1 MSKLKTTPLIAV
13 LVLLGLLI
21 SSQTMAAVCNVP
33 SGLYPT
39 IQSAVSDS
47 SCDPINVAA
56 GVFTETGQ
64 IVINRNLTINGA
76 GSGST
81 IIKPAND
88 TGSSGDSRGWFL
100 VNAGYTLSLSG
111 VILDGLGKNVYQ
123 AIRNWGQI
131 NVTNCSFKNIKYPTY
146 YGMAIAAL
154 NGSSNIVTDCTF
166 EEIGRIGV
174 IIYGA
179 GTTGTISG
187 NTYVGKVI
195 GDWLDYAFEVGGGGS
210 ATISN
215 NTISNNLGV
224 ASSDGSISAGILA
237 TTYFGSGTSA
247 TVTNNTI
254 SNCTE
259 GIAVGYD
266 SSDTTSLVANYN
278 NISGNTDYGVDNVSN
293 AVVVNA
299 KYNWWGDASG
309 PTHLGN
315 PGGTGDSVSDNVDYD
330 PWLQIY
336 WKDYNGEDPGGYMPD
351 IDQNQDFDKVLV
363 RTEENGNGVS
373 CIGGWLPYTDSHAS
387 GGRIT
392 YTDNAQASC
401 TFTFTGTSIKYI
413 GTPSNNKGIASVQV
427 DNDPPVDVDLYSPT
441 LKWQQVLYTNSN
453 LSPGQ
458 HTITIVVTG
467 RKNPLSSLHRIDVD
481 AFDVDDIEKEY
492 CAPVAEANS
501 LWWLDKK
508 YDLGLFDIQTHT
520 EYVTDVNEDG
530 SNNIL
535 DLVQELAVMMNT
547 NQGHTGTTVAD
558 EQAGIDAF
566 LAKYQLGNKL
576 YEHTVYPGQYPN
588 WLPYF
593 SYIEEEIERSQ
604 DVKLDLGFWH
614 VDSAIPMGQGLW
626 QVIWSRRGGH
636 AVTVAGVDSQNFLLA
651 ISDPDND
658 AAENGGLGVIR
669 PVPGGHL
676 LHPNDPSVHNN
687 EANASHDIYT
697 VGPSPS
703 PGGKMG
709 LLNFPWKWNLPT
721 GEWETVGP
729 VTVEWTEPLYES
741 LTFTEIEAAVI
752 VSPIECGNG
761 NVDPGEECDDGNLIP
776 GDGCSPICKLE
787 VCGNGILDPQEECDD
802 GNTNNGDGCDENCK
816 IPDISVSPP
825 SLAFGKVIAGLSS
838 TSKTVTV
845 KNTGNGKLKIK
856 TISLGGTNPDQFS
869 IPVAD
874 DHCSGQL
881 VAPSLSCTV
890 DVKFS
895 PTSAGA
901 KSATLSIPSDDPDEN
916 PVSVSLSGNGVKVIV
931 TAPNGGESWKSGN
944 GGHLITWLT
953 SSTIGPVATTKLSYT
968 INGGTAWKSISSFS
982 GNPGTYTW
990 YIPKVTSNKNKCKV
1004 KVVLK
1009 NADNVTIGTDKSDKV
1024 FKITP

>member
-576 YEHTVYPGQYPN
+576 
-588 WLPYF
+588 
-593 SYIEEEIERSQ
+593 
-604 DVKLDLGFWH
+604 
-614 VDSAIPMGQGLW
+614 
-626 QVIWSRRGGH
+626 
-636 AVTVAGVDSQNFLLA
+636 
-651 ISDPDND
+651 
-658 AAENGGLGVIR
+658 
-669 PVPGGHL
+669 
-676 LHPNDPSVHNN
+676 
-687 EANASHDIYT
+687 
-697 VGPSPS
+697 
-703 PGGKMG
+703 
-709 LLNFPWKWNLPT
+709 
-721 GEWETVGP
+721 
-729 VTVEWTEPLYES
+729 
-741 LTFTEIEAAVI
+741 
-752 VSPIECGNG
+752 
-761 NVDPGEECDDGNLIP
+761 
-776 GDGCSPICKLE
+776 
-787 VCGNGILDPQEECDD
+787 
-802 GNTNNGDGCDENCK
+802 
-816 IPDISVSPP
+816 
-825 SLAFGKVIAGLSS
+825 
-838 TSKTVTV
+838 
-845 KNTGNGKLKIK
+845 
-856 TISLGGTNPDQFS
+856 
-869 IPVAD
+869 
-874 DHCSGQL
+874 
-881 VAPSLSCTV
+881 
-890 DVKFS
+890 
-895 PTSAGA
+895 
-901 KSATLSIPSDDPDEN
+901 
-916 PVSVSLSGNGVKVIV
+916 
-931 TAPNGGESWKSGN
+931 
-944 GGHLITWLT
+944 
-953 SSTIGPVATTKLSYT
+953 
-968 INGGTAWKSISSFS
+968 
-982 GNPGTYTW
+982 
-990 YIPKVTSNKNKCKV
+990 
-1004 KVVLK
+1004 
-1009 NADNVTIGTDKSDKV
+1009 
-1024 FKITP
+1024 